1 MNILAIETSSYCGSI
16 AVIKDNTVLG
26 EVFFNIGPKNS
37 EKIVSSIEWLL
48 NNLNLAKKDLEAV
61 AVSKGP
67 GSFTSLR
74 IGISVAKGIAF
85 ALNIKLLGVSSSK
98 IVASNYNSFDKRI
111 CTLIDAK
118 RGEVYA
124 STFSYKNNILQTD
137 FLDKMI
143 KVEELASFVDKSM
156 VFLGE
161 GALVYRDL
169 IFNSLGKEVS
179 FVPEYFNY
187 PKASLCGL
195 IAHSDL
201 DAGNFDDVYTFSPN
215 YIRKPDVEVDK

>member
-16 AVIKDNTVLG
+16 AFIKDNTVLG

-48 NNLNLAKKDLEAV
+48 NNLNLSKNDLDAV
-61 AVSKGP
+61 AVSMGP

-74 IGISVAKGIAF
+74 VGISVAKGIAF
-85 ALNIKLLGVSSSK
+85 ALNIKLLGVASSR
-98 IVASNYNSFDKRI
+98 IVASNYNSFDKKI

-124 STFSYKNNILQTD
+124 SIFSYKNNILQTD
-137 FLDKMI
+137 FIDKMI
-143 KVEELASFVDKSM
+143 KVDELAGFVDDNT

-161 GALVYRDL
+161 GALVYKDL
-169 IFNSLGKEVS
+169 ISKSLGQKIS
-179 FVPEYFNY
+179 FVPEHFNY
-187 PKASLCGL
+187 PKASICGL
-195 IAHSDL
+195 IAYSDFE
-201 DAGNFDDVYTFSPN
+201 AGKFDDVYTFSPK